1 LVYDVTGNLPK
12 IWRKVML
19 NSVIEFLKSAITEEI
34 IKDPVWAT
42 IALVGQAIFGG
53 RFILQWIVSE
63 YKKRSHVPV
72 AFWFMSLAGSVVLL
86 AYSVHEKNPV
96 FMLGFSLNML
106 IYLRNLHLIYKHAKR
121 SVVTAVEK
129 TED

>member
-1 LVYDVTGNLPK
+1 
-12 IWRKVML
+12 ML
-19 NSVIEFLKSAITEEI
+19 NSVIEFCKSAITEQI
-34 IKDPVWAT
+34 VGDPVWAT
-42 IALVGQAIFGG
+42 VALVGQVVFGA

-63 YKKRSHVPV
+63 YKKRSHVPTS
-72 AFWFMSLAGSVVLL
+72 FWFMSLAGSVILL

-106 IYLRNLHLIYKHAKR
+106 IYLRNLHLIYKHTKR
-121 SVVTAVEK
+121 GVVTAIEE

>member
-1 LVYDVTGNLPK
+1 LVYDVIDSLLK
-12 IWRKVML
+12 VWRKVML

-42 IALVGQAIFGG
+42 IALVGQVIFGG

-63 YKKRSHVPV
+63 YKKRSYVPIS
-72 AFWFMSLAGSVVLL
+72 FWFMSLAGSIILL
-86 AYSVHEKNPV
+86 AYSIHEKNPV
-96 FMLGFSLNML
+96 FMLGFSLNMV
-106 IYLRNLHLIYKHAKR
+106 IYLRNLHLIYNHAKKG
-121 SVVTAVEK
+121 VVTAIEK